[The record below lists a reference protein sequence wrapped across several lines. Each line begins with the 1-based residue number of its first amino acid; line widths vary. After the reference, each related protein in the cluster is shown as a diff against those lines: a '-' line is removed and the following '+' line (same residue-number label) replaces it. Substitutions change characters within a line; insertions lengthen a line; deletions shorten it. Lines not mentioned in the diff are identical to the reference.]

1 MNSKLF
7 VEKNLGKIE
16 EALTPLVAYMEN
28 PNIIDFDE
36 DIISIVYYLITH
48 NQKLTK
54 LSLYLIQYLYKYCE
68 KIQGLLLDMYELVN
82 AYLAYGTEFIL
93 SNEIYLNG
101 IYKVFEEGIKNTKY
115 KNSPLFSCLLIQ
127 TWIINR
133 SKIPENLTNI
143 ILQGVNEIMK
153 EYNKSKSL
161 SEDNYNFL
169 GFVTTILSSLI
180 NYPNIIIT
188 ALTRTNNANSLKY
201 WLKIIDDVDEPGFE
215 YEIKIIIYSLCMI
228 IKKGIIKNDINDLL
242 NMSIDLLKTQEY
254 NSKYE
259 IRKNEKKK
267 YLKINF
273 EDDSEQSDDD
283 KEDEYENNEYNEIK
297 DLIEKTINPIKN
309 MDEYKIFNE
318 LLLYLK
324 NFENTVYSNWEK
336 TLDENRKALVNKLFG
351 TKRINIT
358 EGEKNFQ
365 VPRRIVSIKRPSNNN
380 Q

>member
-1 MNSKLF
+1 MDNEFFIQIFTKICKRINVEEERHRRLKFKVKKEKNKAKKGAIQQTNKNGYNIIINKCFNIIRMLIDSKLF
-7 VEKNLGKIE
+7 VEKNLAQIE
-16 EALTPLVAYMEN
+16 EALTPLVVYLED
-28 PNIIDFDE
+28 PYKIDFDE
-36 DIISIVYYLITH
+36 DIISKMYYLITH

-54 LSLYLIQYLYKYCE
+54 LSLDLIQYLYKYCE
-68 KIQGLLLDMYELVN
+68 KIQGLLLDMYELIN
-82 AYLAYGTEFIL
+82 AYLAYGTDYIL
-93 SNEIYLNG
+93 TNEIYLNG
-101 IYKVFEEGIKNTKY
+101 IYKIFEERIKNTKY

-180 NYPNIIIT
+180 NYPNIIISVF
-188 ALTRTNNANSLKY
+188 TRTNNANSLIH
-201 WLKIIDDVDEPGFE
+201 WLKIIDDIDEPGFE

-242 NMSIDLLKTQEY
+242 NMSIDLLKPQEY

-259 IRKNEKKK
+259 IRKNERQK

-283 KEDEYENNEYNEIK
+283 KED
-297 DLIEKTINPIKN
+297 
-309 MDEYKIFNE
+309 
-318 LLLYLK
+318 
-324 NFENTVYSNWEK
+324 
-336 TLDENRKALVNKLFG
+336 
-351 TKRINIT
+351 
-358 EGEKNFQ
+358 
-365 VPRRIVSIKRPSNNN
+365 
-380 Q
+380 